1 GRIGGL
7 ARPRDVRLKDGHRV
21 GPLGRVEKLDVK
33 WRKPGAPNTPP
44 VLTATARITVQL
56 DDRETRTRAEL
67 ALKSEGGPASE
78 WRLVVPAKATV
89 KLASKE
95 DEARVQSMKSADH
108 QKVAEQWTIRLKEP
122 VGELNVVVTVAG
134 P

>member
-1 GRIGGL
+1 
-7 ARPRDVRLKDGHRV
+7 K
-21 GPLGRVEKLDVK
+21 
-33 WRKPGAPNTPP
+33 
-44 VLTATARITVQL
+44 VQL

-134 P
+134 PPPRAGALVPGGPCLLPTALRPAGRATGEKSGLPELQV